1 MFSMIVRAIR
11 PVSSRIRLTI
21 LKIRLGRVVGM
32 GLMDGKVAIVTG
44 AGRGIGRGEALE
56 LAREGARVVVN
67 ELDAEVGKSVV
78 EEIAAT
84 GGEAVLDTGDCSED
98 DTARGLVATA
108 VDTFG
113 RLDALVNNAGILRDR
128 TVAKMSVDEWDAVIK
143 VHLRGH
149 FLPTHHACT
158 YWKDSGQPGR
168 IVCTASTSGLLGN
181 FGQTNYGAAKAG
193 IAAFST
199 IVAMEMA
206 RYGVRCNAIAPA
218 ARTRMTE
225 AAYGNAFAGDDSED
239 TFDFWHPDNVAPLVA
254 YLCSDAAGGISGKVF
269 GIQGDAV
276 ELYQPF
282 TSVAVIQNHDTRFTA
297 SGIAARVHEL
307 FDESGIVPEVENMM
321 GRLRFTMT
329 DRSTL

>member
-1 MFSMIVRAIR
+1 
-11 PVSSRIRLTI
+11 
-21 LKIRLGRVVGM
+21 M
-32 GLMDGKVAIVTG
+32 GLLDGSVAIVTG

-67 ELDAEVGKSVV
+67 ELDAEVGRSVV
-78 EEIAAT
+78 DEITAA
-84 GGEAVLDTGDCSED
+84 GGEAVLDTGDCSEE
-98 DTARGLVATA
+98 DTARHLVGTA
-108 VDTFG
+108 LDTWG

-128 TVAKMSVDEWDAVIK
+128 TVAKMSADEWDAVVK

-149 FLPTHHACT
+149 FLPTHYACAH
-158 YWKDSGQPGR
+158 WKETGTGGR

-181 FGQTNYGAAKAG
+181 FGQANYGAAKAG

-225 AAYGNAFAGDDSED
+225 SAYGAFKDLSADDEAEV
-239 TFDFWHPDNVAPLVA
+239 FDFWHPDNVAPLVA
-254 YLCSDAAGGISGKVF
+254 YLCSESAGSISGKVF
-269 GIQGDAV
+269 GVQGDAV

-297 SGIAARVHEL
+297 EGIAARAHEL
-307 FDESGIVPEVENMM
+307 FDASGINPEVENMM
-321 GRLRFTMT
+321 AKLRFTMT
-329 DRSTL
+329 DRAEL